1 MPRHE
6 ALEGYTGFLLRKISM
21 ASFAGFSESCGGYG
35 LHPMHFGMLTI
46 LASEGPIS
54 QRTLSERT
62 GVDASTMVQRM
73 DTLEEQGLIERGRNA
88 EDRRSY
94 QLELT
99 AKGRVV
105 LEDLQEQAGA
115 HMDRLF
121 GTLSAD
127 ERGELNRLLQKVAA
141 GLPAEPGPGR

>member
-1 MPRHE
+1 MGVMPRHSAVE
-6 ALEGYTGFLLRKISM
+6 AYTGFLLRKISM
-21 ASFAGFSESCGGYG
+21 ASFAGFSEMCGGHG

-46 LASEGPIS
+46 LDAEGPIS
-54 QRTLSERT
+54 QRALSERT

-73 DTLEEQGLIERGRNA
+73 DVLEEEGLVERGRNA

-99 AKGRVV
+99 PKGREI
-105 LEDLQEQAGA
+105 LAGLRKEA
-115 HMDRLF
+115 GEHMDRLF

-127 ERGELNRLLQKVAA
+127 ERAELHRLLLKVADD
-141 GLPAEPGPGR
+141 LPRD